1 MPGSM
6 DGIIAESHSP
16 DRPGHG
22 DLPVAQLG
30 ERTET

>member
-22 DLPVAQLG
+22 DLLVGQSG
-30 ERTET
+30 GRSET